1 MTFDMNKESSL
12 FHLKHKKEIVNFIDD
27 SGKKIEDL
35 KSNGIDFLIKLRKT
49 EVEIDGEKRIV
60 VMI

>member
-27 SGKKIEDL
+27 STKKNIDLESNDIE
-35 KSNGIDFLIKLRKT
+35 FLIKLRKT
-49 EVEIDGEKRIV
+49 EVEIDGEKKIV

>member
-12 FHLKHKKEIVNFIDD
+12 FHLKHKKEIVPFIDD
-27 SGKKIEDL
+27 STKKNIDLESNDIE
-35 KSNGIDFLIKLRKT
+35 FLIKLRKT
-49 EVEIDGEKRIV
+49 EVEIDGEKKIV